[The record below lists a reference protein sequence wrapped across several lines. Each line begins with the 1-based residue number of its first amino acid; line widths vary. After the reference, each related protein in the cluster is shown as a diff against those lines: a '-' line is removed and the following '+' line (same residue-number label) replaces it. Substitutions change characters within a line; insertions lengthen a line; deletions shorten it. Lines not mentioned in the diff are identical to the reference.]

1 MPYIGV
7 SPFNG
12 VRKKHTYTAT
22 ASQTSFSGVG
32 AEGITLS
39 YKDSTFVD
47 VFQNGV
53 KLGEADYTSTS
64 GTAIVL
70 AQGAS
75 LNDIVEVIVYDVFSV
90 ADTVSKA
97 DGGTFDGNVTMGGTL
112 DVTGVATATTFEPDG
127 DTAAGDNA
135 AIGYTAAEG
144 LILTGQGSTN
154 DVTIKNDADAD
165 VLEIPTGTTNV
176 SVVGSVT
183 TEGGDNLFRNSSGSS
198 IVSIIAGT
206 SNSSIL
212 KLGDTADF
220 DVGQIEYNH
229 SSNYLAIKTNDT
241 ERFRIDD
248 NGHITKPNQS
258 AFSVELTSEAEN
270 KTGNATGFQLGSL
283 GSTERFD
290 RNGDVNNFLFTAPV
304 DGLYLISIMIMYDG
318 FGSANSAF
326 AQIQTSNRIY
336 QCALYNPTNS
346 SNVGVNHQIVAT
358 YLCDMDANDTAQPL
372 LYINGAG
379 SDSVDLQATETRM
392 SGILVA

>member
-1 MPYIGV
+1 
-7 SPFNG
+7 
-12 VRKKHTYTAT
+12 
-22 ASQTSFSGVG
+22 
-32 AEGITLS
+32 
-39 YKDSTFVD
+39 
-47 VFQNGV
+47 
-53 KLGEADYTSTS
+53 
-64 GTAIVL
+64 
-70 AQGAS
+70 
-75 LNDIVEVIVYDVFSV
+75 
-90 ADTVSKA
+90 
-97 DGGTFDGNVTMGGTL
+97 FDGNVTMGGTL

-229 SSNYLAIKTNDT
+229 GSNYLAIKTNDT

-290 RNGDVNNFLFTAPV
+290 RN
-304 DGLYLISIMIMYDG
+304 
-318 FGSANSAF
+318 
-326 AQIQTSNRIY
+326 
-336 QCALYNPTNS
+336 
-346 SNVGVNHQIVAT
+346 
-358 YLCDMDANDTAQPL
+358 
-372 LYINGAG
+372 
-379 SDSVDLQATETRM
+379 
-392 SGILVA
+392 

>member
-39 YKDSTFVD
+39 YKASTFVD

-290 RNGDVNNFLFTAPV
+290 RNGDVSNFLFTAPV

>member
-290 RNGDVNNFLFTAPV
+290 RNGDVSNFLFTAPV

-336 QCALYNPTNS
+336 QCA
-346 SNVGVNHQIVAT
+346 
-358 YLCDMDANDTAQPL
+358 
-372 LYINGAG
+372 
-379 SDSVDLQATETRM
+379 
-392 SGILVA
+392 